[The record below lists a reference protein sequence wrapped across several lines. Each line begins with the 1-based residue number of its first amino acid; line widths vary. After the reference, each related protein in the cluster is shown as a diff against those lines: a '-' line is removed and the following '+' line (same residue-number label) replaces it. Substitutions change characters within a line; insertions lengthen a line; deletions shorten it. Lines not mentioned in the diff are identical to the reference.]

1 MGKLLLSDVD
11 NLILPIGL
19 TADDNILTINISKNH
34 YNIDTIVNNS
44 IDNLD
49 VSSIPVGHLYLVR
62 ESDVSYDEK
71 RLRTWYIKNIV
82 SGKAFPLVK
91 YFSDCI
97 KFLPQCTYSIE
108 YGKLFHAIKP
118 ESFHIMRVG
127 SGFVLFPPQIITILS
142 SFNDKEKTEF
152 LDNYVSKA
160 DRTNT
165 VNVCSC
171 LDYRFEDYTFFSA
184 NFY

>member
-1 MGKLLLSDVD
+1 
-11 NLILPIGL
+11 
-19 TADDNILTINISKNH
+19 
-34 YNIDTIVNNS
+34 
-44 IDNLD
+44 
-49 VSSIPVGHLYLVR
+49 
-62 ESDVSYDEK
+62 
-71 RLRTWYIKNIV
+71 
-82 SGKAFPLVK
+82 
-91 YFSDCI
+91 
-97 KFLPQCTYSIE
+97 
-108 YGKLFHAIKP
+108 
-118 ESFHIMRVG
+118 MRVG

-142 SFNDKEKTEF
+142 TFNDKEKTEF

>member
-19 TADDNILTINISKNH
+19 TADDNLLTINISKNH

-108 YGKLFHAIKP
+108 
-118 ESFHIMRVG
+118 
-127 SGFVLFPPQIITILS
+127 
-142 SFNDKEKTEF
+142 
-152 LDNYVSKA
+152 
-160 DRTNT
+160 
-165 VNVCSC
+165 
-171 LDYRFEDYTFFSA
+171 
-184 NFY
+184 

>member
-1 MGKLLLSDVD
+1 MCKLLLSDVD

-19 TADDNILTINISKNH
+19 TADDNLLTINISKNH

-142 SFNDKEKTEF
+142 TFNDKEKTEF

>member
-1 MGKLLLSDVD
+1 MCKLLLSGVD

-19 TADDNILTINISKNH
+19 TADENILTINLSKNH
-34 YNIDTIVNNS
+34 YTMDTIVNNS
-44 IDNLD
+44 IDNLE
-49 VSSIPVGHLYLVR
+49 VESMPVRQLYLVR
-62 ESDVSYDEK
+62 ESDVSFDEK
-71 RLRTWYIKNIV
+71 RLRTWYTKNIV
-82 SGKAFPLVK
+82 NGTAFPLVK

-118 ESFHIMRVG
+118 ESYHIMRVG
-127 SGFVLFPPQIITILS
+127 SGFVLFPQQIITILS
-142 SFNDKEKTEF
+142 TFNEKEKTEF
-152 LDNYVSKA
+152 LDNYVSKT

-171 LDYRFEDYTFFSA
+171 LDYPFEDYTFFSA